1 MQVNL
6 DWTMIDS
13 SESEIHI
20 SEEVLQKIGWILFG
34 LAILFTTIG
43 AFVSPLDDQGKPVL
57 FLPEVKAL
65 KDYRHS
71 AQSWLAELSILDGE
85 ISNLIAA
92 EQQGDLFSQSRAAQ
106 QALQHAV
113 ELVQQVDR
121 TRVPPIGMGLQEQML
136 SISLSYLETARSAL
150 QWVSLPEKSNLEQAG
165 QQLADSRVLKSNLE
179 SNPWMNS
186 P

>member
-1 MQVNL
+1 MQASL
-6 DWTMIDS
+6 DWTMNNS
-13 SESEIHI
+13 GESEIHI
-20 SEEVLQKIGWILFG
+20 SEEKLQKIGWIL
-34 LAILFTTIG
+34 LCLTILFTIIG
-43 AFVSPLDDQGKPVL
+43 VFVSPLDDQGKPVL
-57 FLPEVKAL
+57 FLPEVKTL

-85 ISNLIAA
+85 ISNLISA

-106 QALQHAV
+106 QTLQHAV

-165 QQLADSRVLKSNLE
+165 KQLADSRVLKSDLE